1 MGLCENVYRR
11 GGVYWWRRRL
21 GLVAVG
27 EPAYIRI
34 SLKVRHPQRAREL
47 GRLVGVEAD
56 RLRSQG
62 MLNSS
67 QQKALLKT
75 FIDGQ
80 LGHFDGVMGLFAHQD
95 AGNASIAETRA
106 ERIAGERT
114 MAAVYAALGSR
125 GVAAEIDEAEAA
137 ALAAQGHDSKA
148 IDAIAERVRYFRD
161 CLPRMTADG
170 QIGAEGPNGLL
181 GPGNLDFRKALGEID
196 AEATNANVDH
206 ARRLWLQA
214 VSVVLNDTDRRHTP
228 LDVSQADAIYRA
240 MSGNAVILAPRQPPV
255 KVQRPPASQS
265 VAASAPAK
273 AGVDYT
279 ISGQIAS
286 MVKTKLGV
294 DWKFTKRGE
303 QDVSDIAE
311 TYIFLGKILVKMI
324 GVDDI
329 RKLDAEHPMQLRQ
342 LLQALPKSYG
352 KATADWELTVD
363 EVVAKATQAGKPTGR
378 VGTTINKYLNSLMA
392 FVNFLEGSGI
402 SPPIT
407 EKQVKR
413 ARVKAGKQKPN
424 TLRSAVIEDEY
435 KVLFAD
441 EEWCG
446 KHVIHDSTYW
456 VPLFTRYG
464 GGRLEEPCG
473 LIINEIDFNRPI
485 PSYLI
490 QDNEMRTIKTAARR
504 VPFHSELLRLGFRE
518 YYESIKACGYA
529 EAFPDFRARGK
540 RTAIGSLLNKKF
552 VPILDR
558 ALPQARAQKKTQHSA
573 RKTLNTELRDN
584 EIDITVRCE
593 ILGHAQQGVNASVY
607 TDPARDGLKKKAI
620 ETIANVTAH
629 VPKRPI
635 RLSPLLQKSK

>member
-1 MGLCENVYRR
+1 
-11 GGVYWWRRRL
+11 
-21 GLVAVG
+21 
-27 EPAYIRI
+27 
-34 SLKVRHPQRAREL
+34 
-47 GRLVGVEAD
+47 
-56 RLRSQG
+56 
-62 MLNSS
+62 MLNAS

-80 LGHFDGVMGLFAHQD
+80 IGHFDGVVGLFEHQD
-95 AGNASIAETRA
+95 AGNATAIETRA
-106 ERIAGERT
+106 ERVARERA

-125 GVAAEIDEAEAA
+125 GVAAEIGEAEAA
-137 ALAAQGHDSKA
+137 VLAAQGHDSKA

-181 GPGNLDFRKALGEID
+181 GPANLDFRKALGEID
-196 AEATNANVDH
+196 AEATNVNVDQ

-228 LDVSQADAIYRA
+228 LDVSQADAIYQA
-240 MSGNAVILAPRQPPV
+240 MSGNAGIPAPRQPPV
-255 KVQRPPASQS
+255 HEKKHAVPQS
-265 VAASAPAK
+265 VTASAPAK

-286 MVKTKLGV
+286 MVNTKLGT
-294 DWKFTKRGE
+294 DWKLTKRGE
-303 QDVSDIAE
+303 QDVSDSAE

-329 RKLDAEHPMQLRQ
+329 RKLDAGHPMQLRQ
-342 LLQALPKSYG
+342 LLQALPKSFG
-352 KATADWELTVD
+352 KAAADWELTVD
-363 EVVAKATQAGKPTGR
+363 EAVAKATQAGKPIGR
-378 VGTTINKYLNSLMA
+378 VGTTVNKYLNGLMA

-402 SPPIT
+402 APPFT
-407 EKQVKR
+407 EKQIKQVK
-413 ARVKAGKQKPN
+413 VKAGKQKPN
-424 TLRSAVIEDEY
+424 TLRAAVTEDEY
-435 KVLFAD
+435 KTLFAD

-473 LIINEIDFNRPI
+473 LMIDEIDFDCPI

-518 YYESIKACGYA
+518 YFDEVKARGYS

-584 EIDITVRCE
+584 RIDITVRCE

-607 TDPARDGLKKKAI
+607 TDPARDDDKKRGV

-635 RLSPLLQKSK
+635 RLSPLLQKNK